1 MATAPLTYVAGTD
14 RETLKANQAYQDALT
29 RLTESLEGRKNRMF
43 DPQLLA
49 LAEGLLTPG
58 RTGSF
63 FEGLGTA
70 AGKMRAAE
78 ELEEKRAQEIAQAQL
93 GLAEKGLSLAQMR
106 QREKM
111 YRELL
116 GGQPGELPSGA
127 PAGAAPSAP
136 PTAPATRPTAPQE
149 GTPQAEFARIQN
161 LDIPP
166 PGMSGPN
173 VKFIQLTQ
181 PTGTMLSERGFL
193 LQSMLEGRP
202 ISDAMD
208 KARQFNKDRYQFRD
222 NRSFDSVTG
231 RLYFYDTGETVKVS
245 TSKGEM
251 TVPRAVAMEGQN
263 AIEAHVKGLP
273 GPAQIAGDIKLQ
285 ERVSTVELE
294 PKTVNRMFMTSDGF
308 KSYEIPEADAIE
320 FDRIVRKNGINS
332 PQAALFAQRFTG
344 ETPAGGGR
352 VPTGTERDIERESEL
367 DYRRRMATQAADQE
381 AQLPAQYENARSIP
395 TLTDRVSR
403 LVDASG
409 NFVGLLA
416 RPGYGPAILSLI
428 GSGVQ
433 TPRGTISFPGI
444 DAALRAVAPNV
455 TKQDITNVELIGA
468 DLSELELK
476 YTQTYLAK
484 QGAVTEGER
493 RIVRALPG
501 SVLNSAEMIRTRMDL
516 IDARAK
522 FDQRSIEAFRDWK
535 ENNPKKTIL
544 DWKATKEYSSLLD
557 DFEKKSSQIADR
569 FLPQP
574 GATRTYQGK
583 KYQYVGPR
591 DDVQASRNPANWRV
605 VNE

>member
-70 AGKMRAAE
+70 AGKMRQAE

-136 PTAPATRPTAPQE
+136 SAPATRPTVPQE

-202 ISDAMD
+202 ISEAMD

-231 RLYFYDTGETVKVS
+231 RLYYYDTGETVKVS

-352 VPTGTERDIERESEL
+352 VPTSTEREITKETDLEYARTLANKAAKDEGELPKLYES
-367 DYRRRMATQAADQE
+367 
-381 AQLPAQYENARSIP
+381 ARSIP
-395 TLTDRVSR
+395 ILTDRVSR

-433 TPRGTISFPGI
+433 TPGGTISFPGI

-468 DLSELELK
+468 DLANLELK
-476 YTQTYLAK
+476 YTQTYLDK

-522 FDQRSIEAFRDWK
+522 FDQKDIESFRQWK
-535 ENNPKKTIL
+535 ERNPRKTIL
-544 DWKATKEYSSLLD
+544 DWRATPEYRGLLD
-557 DFEKKSSQIADR
+557 DWEKKSSEIANK

>member
-1 MATAPLTYVAGTD
+1 
-14 RETLKANQAYQDALT
+14 
-29 RLTESLEGRKNRMF
+29 MF

-78 ELEEKRAQEIAQAQL
+78 ELEEKRGQEIAQAQL

-111 YRELL
+111 YRDLL
-116 GGQPGELPSGA
+116 GGQPGEQPSGQLFAA
-127 PAGAAPSAP
+127 PSGGPPSAP
-136 PTAPATRPTAPQE
+136 PSGQPATRPTAPQE

-251 TVPRAVAMEGQN
+251 SVPRAVAMEGK
-263 AIEAHVKGLP
+263 AAVEAHVKDLP
-273 GPAQIAGDIKLQ
+273 SPAQIAGDTERAK
-285 ERVSTVELE
+285 RVSTVELE

-535 ENNPKKTIL
+535 ENNSKKTIL

>member
-1 MATAPLTYVAGTD
+1 MAKEGALSYVSGDSPEAQ
-14 RETLKANQAYQDALT
+14 KANLAYQEALN
-29 RLTESLEGRKNRMF
+29 RLTQSLEGRRNQMF

-70 AGKMRAAE
+70 AGKMRQAE

-93 GLAEKGLSLAQMR
+93 GLAEKGLTLAQAR
-106 QREKM
+106 QRERM
-111 YRELL
+111 YQNLL
-116 GGQPGELPSGA
+116 GPSAGEPAGQPGIQPVEQPTGQPPVPKEGA
-127 PAGAAPSAP
+127 P
-136 PTAPATRPTAPQE
+136 
-149 GTPQAEFARIQN
+149 QAQVARVEN

-166 PGMSGPN
+166 PGMAGPN
-173 VKFIQLTQ
+173 VKFIQISQ
-181 PTGTMLSERGFL
+181 PTGTMLSEREFL

-202 ISDAMD
+202 VSDAMD

-222 NRSFDSVTG
+222 NRVYDSATG
-231 RLYFYDTGETVKVS
+231 RLYYYDTGETVKVS

-251 TVPRAVAMEGQN
+251 TVPRAVSMEGQN
-263 AIEAHVKGLP
+263 AVEAYIKQLP
-273 GPAQIAGDIKLQ
+273 GPVDIAGKIKRE
-285 ERVSTVELE
+285 EREQTVELE
-294 PKTVNRMFMTSDGF
+294 PKVVNRMLMTSEGF
-308 KSYEIPEADAIE
+308 KSYDIPEADAIE
-320 FDRIVRKNGINS
+320 FDRIVRKHGINS
-332 PQAALFAQRFTG
+332 PQASLFAQRFTG
-344 ETPAGGGR
+344 EGGVSGGAGR
-352 VPTGTERDIERESEL
+352 VPTATERDVEKETELEYKKTLSTKAANIEAEIPKLYES
-367 DYRRRMATQAADQE
+367 
-381 AQLPAQYENARSIP
+381 ARSIP
-395 TLTDRVSR
+395 ILTDRVSR

-416 RPGYGPAILSLI
+416 RPGYGPAVLSLI

-433 TPRGTISFPGI
+433 TPQGSISFPGI

-468 DLSELELK
+468 DLANLELK
-476 YTQTYLAK
+476 YTQTYLDK

-501 SVLNSAEMIRTRMDL
+501 SVLNSAEMIRTRMDI

-522 FDQRSIEAFRDWK
+522 FDQKEIESFREWK
-535 ENNPKKTIL
+535 ENNPRKTIL
-544 DWKATKEYSSLLD
+544 DWRATKEYRGLVD
-557 DFEKKSSQIADR
+557 DFEKKSSEIANK

-574 GATRTYQGK
+574 GTQRTYQGK
-583 KYQYVGPR
+583 KYQYVGPK

>member
-1 MATAPLTYVAGTD
+1 MATAPLAYVAGND
-14 RETLKANQAYQDALT
+14 PETLKANQAYQEALN
-29 RLTESLEGRKNRMF
+29 RLTQSLEGRKNRMF

-70 AGKMRAAE
+70 AGKMRQAE

-93 GLAEKGLSLAQMR
+93 GLAERGLTLAQAR
-106 QREKM
+106 QRERM
-111 YRELL
+111 YQNLL
-116 GGQPGELPSGA
+116 GPSAGQPAGQPSRLPVEQPTGQPPVLQQGA
-127 PAGAAPSAP
+127 P
-136 PTAPATRPTAPQE
+136 
-149 GTPQAEFARIQN
+149 QAQVARVEN

-166 PGMSGPN
+166 PGMAGPN
-173 VKFIQLTQ
+173 VKFIQISQ
-181 PTGTMLSERGFL
+181 PTGTMLSEREFL

-202 ISDAMD
+202 VSDAMD

-222 NRSFDSVTG
+222 NRVYDSATG
-231 RLYFYDTGETVKVS
+231 RLYYYDTGETVKVS

-251 TVPRAVAMEGQN
+251 TVPKAVSMEGQN
-263 AIEAHVKGLP
+263 AVEAYIKQLP
-273 GPAQIAGDIKLQ
+273 GPADIAGKIKRE
-285 ERVSTVELE
+285 ERVQTVELE
-294 PKTVNRMFMTSDGF
+294 PKSVARMLMTSEGF

-320 FDRIVRKNGINS
+320 FDRIVRRHGINS
-332 PQAALFAQRFTG
+332 PQASLFAQRFTG
-344 ETPAGGGR
+344 EGGVSSGAGR
-352 VPTGTERDIERESEL
+352 VPTESERRL
-367 DYRRRMATQAADQE
+367 ETESESEYRNRLAREAAEQE
-381 AQLPAQYENARSIP
+381 AQIPAQYEAARSIP
-395 TLTDRVSR
+395 MLTDRVSR

-444 DAALRAVAPNV
+444 DAALRAISPNV
-455 TKQDITNVELIGA
+455 TRQDITNVELIGA
-468 DLSELELK
+468 DLSDLELR

-501 SVLNSAEMIRTRMDL
+501 SVLNSAEMIRTRMDI

-522 FDQRSIEAFRDWK
+522 FDQRNIESFREWK
-535 ENNPKKTIL
+535 ESNPRKTIL
-544 DWKATKEYSSLLD
+544 DWKATSEYRDLLN
-557 DFEKKSSQIADR
+557 DFERKSSEIANK

-574 GATRTYQGK
+574 GATRMYQGK